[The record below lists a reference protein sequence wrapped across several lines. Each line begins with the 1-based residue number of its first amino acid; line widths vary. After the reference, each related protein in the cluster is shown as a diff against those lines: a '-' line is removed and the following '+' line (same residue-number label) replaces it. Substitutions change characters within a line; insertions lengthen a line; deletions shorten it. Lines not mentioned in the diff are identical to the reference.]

1 MRTPRALTAALL
13 TLLLL
18 TPTLHAAE
26 RITRPFLGV
35 TIREI
40 TFDQPRP
47 LVIRVAE
54 IDLKNKD
61 ISFLVTPGNGDPN
74 GDEPGDPN
82 NETTRQ
88 TTLQFLKDQNAQL
101 AINATFFAMGTVD
114 TDNVGLVV
122 SRGEHVSPFGNK
134 WPAINIDEKN
144 RATIVRGEDETFN
157 VTEPKKK
164 VELYNAVAGSDQIVS
179 DGKPIENQPDRAFF
193 TTAHPRTAIGI
204 TKNHKLLLVTV
215 DGRQPGFAE
224 GIPLDELAQLMIEL
238 GAVQA
243 LNLDGGGSTTMAIAD
258 PDPRV
263 LNFPSS
269 KDNEGNYGVLRQNG
283 TSLAVFAKPNPDYER
298 TEINTPN
305 QPE

>member
-1 MRTPRALTAALL
+1 MKRIRVLAPALIA
-13 TLLLL
+13 LLLL
-18 TPTLHAAE
+18 APALHAAE
-26 RITRPFLGV
+26 RITEPFLGV
-35 TIREI
+35 TLREI

-47 LVIRVAE
+47 LQIRVAE
-54 IDLKNKD
+54 IDLKNPD

-88 TTLQFLKDQNAQL
+88 TTLKFLKEHNAQL
-101 AINATFFAMGTVD
+101 AINATFFKMGVAD

-122 SRGEHVSPFGNK
+122 SRGEHISPFGNN

-144 RATIVRGEDETFN
+144 RVAIVRGTNDTFD
-157 VTEPKKK
+157 VTSPKKK
-164 VELYNAVAGSDQIVS
+164 ISLYNAVAGSDQIVT
-179 DGKPIENQPDRAFF
+179 DGNAIENQPDREFF
-193 TTAHPRTAIGI
+193 TTPHPRTAIGI
-204 TKNHKLLLVTV
+204 TNDNKLLLVTV
-215 DGRQPGFAE
+215 DGRQPGTSE

-243 LNLDGGGSTTMAIAD
+243 INLDGGGSTTMTIAD

-263 LNFPSS
+263 LNSPSS

-283 TSLAVFAKPNPDYER
+283 TSIAVFAKPNPAYVR
-298 TEINTPN
+298 PK
-305 QPE
+305 

>member
-1 MRTPRALTAALL
+1 MRTRTTTIVALL

-18 TPTLHAAE
+18 TPAIHAAE
-26 RITRPFLGV
+26 RITKPFLGV

-101 AINATFFAMGTVD
+101 AINATFFAMGEVD

-122 SRGEHVSPFGNK
+122 SRGELVSPFSKN

-144 RATIVRGEDETFN
+144 RATIVRGKNDTFN
-157 VTEPKKK
+157 VTKPKKK
-164 VELYNAVAGSDQIVS
+164 VELYNAVAGSDQIVT
-179 DGKPIENQPDRAFF
+179 DGKPLDDQPDREFF

-204 TKNHKLLLVTV
+204 TKDHKLLLVTV

-243 LNLDGGGSTTMAIAD
+243 LNLDGGGSTTLAIAD

-283 TSLAVFAKPNPDYER
+283 TSIAVFAKPNPEYKKPEAA
-298 TEINTPN
+298 TPN
-305 QPE
+305 QPG